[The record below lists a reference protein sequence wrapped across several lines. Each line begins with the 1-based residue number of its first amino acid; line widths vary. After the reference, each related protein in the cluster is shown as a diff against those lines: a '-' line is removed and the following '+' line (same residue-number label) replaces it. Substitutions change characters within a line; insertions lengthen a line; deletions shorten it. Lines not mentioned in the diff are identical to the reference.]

1 MNDWQ
6 KTANKSFD
14 VRIFVCGY
22 ESRSRFVFEKLDG
35 VSQGNLILDY
45 QCSGTL
51 NYDENMRRFQEF
63 GNCKFVPVD
72 GKLDAAI
79 QTYIGDYIRNADRY
93 DDLNILFDISSCSR
107 SVMATV
113 FLAISSISGVKF
125 NVSCTYALS
134 TFGSPPTSEL
144 PSHIS
149 QPVIGD
155 LSGWSDDLTNP
166 PCAVIGLGFEPGRAL
181 GCIDYLEI
189 PEVRLFMPI
198 GPDARFRE
206 AVSQANA
213 ALVSEADGT
222 ALLYYDVLD
231 ANGSYEKLESL
242 VFGLMSDHRPVLIPL
257 GPKIFAALCIVLAIK
272 MLPAVCVWRTS
283 SGSIGGIRDQKA
295 SGEISVFNTVFK
307 NPLLK

>member
-1 MNDWQ
+1 MNDW
-6 KTANKSFD
+6 KETAERSFD

-22 ESRSRFVFEKLDG
+22 ESRSRFVHEGLNGD
-35 VSQGNLILDY
+35 SPRNLILDY
-45 QCSGTL
+45 ECSGIL
-51 NYDENMRRFQEF
+51 SYDDNLRHFQKLD
-63 GNCKFVPVD
+63 NCEFVPID
-72 GKLDAAI
+72 CNLGASIKS
-79 QTYIGDYIRNADRY
+79 YIGNYISASDKPN
-93 DDLNILFDISSCSR
+93 DLHILFDISSCSR

-113 FLAISSISGVKF
+113 FLAIHAISGGKF

-134 TFGSPPTSEL
+134 AFDAPPTSEL

-213 ALVSEADGT
+213 ALVNETDGT

-257 GPKIFAALCIVLAIK
+257 GPKIFAALCIVLAVK

-283 SGSIGGIRDQKA
+283 SGSIAGVKDQKA
-295 SGEISVFNTVFK
+295 SGEISVFNT
-307 NPLLK
+307 LL